1 MSVIHHL
8 AKTIPASHMQSD
20 HTEIKKKPDFFA
32 GMRLIATRPYLMGVF
47 VISNFYEVART
58 LMEYQM
64 KSQAD
69 VITNFNFHQFIG
81 MYGVCVNILA
91 FLIALLGTGL
101 IIKKLGIQICLLIYP
116 TIFGIALIGLYS
128 FYIQWPSCNKPFT
141 GNIYSNNDYYCN
153 CICLRNTQ
161 LKK

>member
-1 MSVIHHL
+1 MDFIQHKYLYSFCNYAVIHHL
-8 AKTIPASHMQSD
+8 IKTIPASQMQSD
-20 HTEIKKKPDFFA
+20 YKEIKKKPDFFA
-32 GMRLIATRPYLMGVF
+32 GIRLIATQPYLMGVF

-69 VITNFNFHQFIG
+69 VISNFNFHQFIG

-101 IIKKLGIQICLLIYP
+101 IIKNLACKFAFLYTLL
-116 TIFGIALIGLYS
+116 FSEWLYLAYMA
-128 FYIQWPSCNKPFT
+128 FI
-141 GNIYSNNDYYCN
+141 
-153 CICLRNTQ
+153 
-161 LKK
+161 